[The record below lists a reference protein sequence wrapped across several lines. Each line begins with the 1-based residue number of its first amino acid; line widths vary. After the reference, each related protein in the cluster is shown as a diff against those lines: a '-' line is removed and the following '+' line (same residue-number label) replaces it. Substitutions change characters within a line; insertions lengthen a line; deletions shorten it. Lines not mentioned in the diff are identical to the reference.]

1 MGMGKI
7 MGVILAAVILVA
19 FMAIMPTIIT
29 STETAAAATGI
40 DTATASIVDLI
51 PLVAAVG
58 GIAAAGLVAISALK
72 GSKG

>member
-1 MGMGKI
+1 MGMQKI

-29 STETAAAATGI
+29 STTTAAAATGI
-40 DTATASIVDLI
+40 DTATGSIVDLI

-58 GIAAAGLVAISALK
+58 GIAAAGLVAVSALR
-72 GSKG
+72 GG

>member
-29 STETAAAATGI
+29 STTTAGAATGI

-51 PLVAAVG
+51 PLVASVG
-58 GIAAAGLVAISALK
+58 GIAAAGLVAISALRGK
-72 GSKG
+72 